1 MSVSIPRFEDG
12 IPLAPGMPEVS
23 DIGDVWLVHALA
35 SLLDACGVAEGRRAK
50 LVASGT
56 DSFKPRK
63 PKRVDVRRC
72 NASGTSR
79 FLPACRRVRRPRG
92 RGPPEPR
99 PPGRET
105 RRMAHDRADVGT
117 REVHPRIAA
126 ARQTRARARSKGAL
140 PTRGRAVRGPRRARR
155 RQRRAALR
163 CSGSARA
170 GHGRSSRAPRGSA
183 RSSRLLADESESE
196 TARLAHRAAEALER
210 RADALALVK
219 SASSPCPEPSGEVD
233 FPPDIA
239 EW

>member
-1 MSVSIPRFEDG
+1 MPVSIPRFEDG

-63 PKRVDVRRC
+63 PKRV
-72 NASGTSR
+72 TSDDATHLER
-79 FLPACRRVRRPRG
+79 LDSCRL
-92 RGPPEPR
+92 
-99 PPGRET
+99 
-105 RRMAHDRADVGT
+105 
-117 REVHPRIAA
+117 AA
-126 ARQTRARARSKGAL
+126 AFAALAVEARLNRVLRAAKPDEWPTIAPMSAPEKFTLVSRLLDKPEHELAARELLPLAVELFEVRDELVGGSSAPASVLRLGPSRTRAIVEGAASL
-140 PTRGRAVRGPRRARR
+140 
-155 RQRRAALR
+155 
-163 CSGSARA
+163 CSLVA
-170 GHGRSSRAPRGSA
+170 
-183 RSSRLLADESESE
+183 LLADESESE